1 MQTPQRSNQGPQEDE
16 ASHRSAD
23 GAGSEQ
29 KGTKRVHE
37 TGMQALA
44 RNRRTNAKVDGFGFR
59 KNAQIWRDL
68 TLPV

>member
-16 ASHRSAD
+16 ASHGSAD

-44 RNRRTNAKVDGFGFR
+44 RNRTNAMVDGFRFR

-68 TLPV
+68 TLAV